1 MMILDMINTNK
12 KKVKDEE
19 RMKSEERIEEQ
30 NNGKAII
37 TMSESKVT
45 RDWIWTDRGLTP
57 GGKIRC
63 IQPMSNSA
71 PTMNNKNRGDPDM
84 VKRRCRW
91 CKDGIEDD
99 AYIFSKCQMS
109 EGLITK

>member
-1 MMILDMINTNK
+1 MILDMINTNK

-19 RMKSEERIEEQ
+19 RMKSDERIEEQ
-30 NNGKAII
+30 NNSKSII

-45 RDWIWTDRGLTP
+45 RDWILTDRGLTP
-57 GGKIRC
+57 GNKIRC
-63 IQPMSNSA
+63 TQPMSNSA

-99 AYIFSKCQMS
+99 A
-109 EGLITK
+109 